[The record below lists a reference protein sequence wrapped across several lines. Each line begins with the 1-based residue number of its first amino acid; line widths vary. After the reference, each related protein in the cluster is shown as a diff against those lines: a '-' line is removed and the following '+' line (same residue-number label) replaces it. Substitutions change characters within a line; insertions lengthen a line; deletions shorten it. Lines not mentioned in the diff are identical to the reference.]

1 MENASKALIMA
12 AGVIVGVLIISI
24 GVYLFYTYAD
34 YSLDAYKA
42 MESAQIDQFNS
53 QFLKYY
59 GNTLTKYTDANKN
72 EYSKETPILCTTH
85 DIVTLATLANQN
97 NKEFNLENESRV

>member
-24 GVYLFYTYAD
+24 GVYLFSTYAE
-34 YSLDAYKA
+34 YSSDAYET
-42 MESAQIDQFNS
+42 MEAAQIDQFNS

-72 EYSKETPILCTTH
+72 EYRKETPILCTAH
-85 DIVTLATLANQN
+85 DIVSLATLAAQN
-97 NKEFNLENESRV
+97 NKQFDLENEPRL